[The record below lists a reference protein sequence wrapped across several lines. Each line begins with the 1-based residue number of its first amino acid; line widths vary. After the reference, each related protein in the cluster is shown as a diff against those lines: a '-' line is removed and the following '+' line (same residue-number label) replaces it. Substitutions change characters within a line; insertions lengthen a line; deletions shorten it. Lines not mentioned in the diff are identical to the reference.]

1 MRIFKTSIAV
11 AVMLLLWYEPT
22 HAQESSSAVSFG
34 PLVGIS
40 KSPDA
45 DANVIFG
52 AALRF
57 KLLPAFGLETSI
69 NYRQEEFAG
78 DALTVR
84 SWPIQVTGMLYPLP
98 VAYAAMGAGWY
109 MTTFDVD
116 GGLNSILDDETN
128 SEFGWHFGGGIELPL
143 GSTAKLV
150 GDLRYVFLDYNF
162 DAVPG
167 SNEIDDD
174 FYMATAGL
182 LFNL

>member
-1 MRIFKTSIAV
+1 MRILKPSMAAAV
-11 AVMLLLWYEPT
+11 ALLLWLEPT
-22 HAQESSSAVSFG
+22 HAQVLTSVVAFG
-34 PLVGIS
+34 PQAGIS
-40 KSPDA
+40 KA
-45 DANVIFG
+45 RGEDANVIFG

-57 KLLPAFGLETSI
+57 RLFPALGLEGSI

-84 SWPIQVTGMLYPLP
+84 SWPIQVTGMLYPVP
-98 VAYAAMGAGWY
+98 FAYGAMGAGWY
-109 MTTFDVD
+109 MTTFDY
-116 GGLNSILDDETN
+116 GGLRPVLNDETN

-143 GSTAKLV
+143 ANTAKLV
-150 GDLRYVFLDYNF
+150 GDLRYVFLDYHF

-167 SNEIDDD
+167 SSDIDDD